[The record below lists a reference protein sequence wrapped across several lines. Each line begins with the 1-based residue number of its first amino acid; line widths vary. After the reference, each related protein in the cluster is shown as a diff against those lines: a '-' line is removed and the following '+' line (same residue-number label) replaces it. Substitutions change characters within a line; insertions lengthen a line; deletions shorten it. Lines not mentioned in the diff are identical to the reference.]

1 MFLYSIASKELET
14 KLEIIKEEFKL
25 FYDYELIDHIQTR
38 IKKPDSIA
46 NKMKTRGLPLTY
58 QDMIENI
65 NDINNKLDFMRK
77 ESKEDML
84 EHIIDADKTYLINF
98 LSDLENGVPKTEVQ
112 IKRTYEI
119 YERYVKNGGNSYVH
133 DKWEEVKKLG
143 LL

>member
-1 MFLYSIASKELET
+1 MGDT
-14 KLEIIKEEFKL
+14 IIVA
-25 FYDYELIDHIQTR
+25 IITVVGT
-38 IKKPDSIA
+38 IA
-46 NKMKTRGLPLTY
+46 NTLISKKTNKK
-58 QDMIENI
+58 IENI

-84 EHIIDADKTYLINF
+84 KHTVDADKTYLINF

-119 YERYVKNGGNSYVH
+119 YERYVNNGGNSYVH

>member
-1 MFLYSIASKELET
+1 MGDT
-14 KLEIIKEEFKL
+14 IIVA
-25 FYDYELIDHIQTR
+25 IITVVGT
-38 IKKPDSIA
+38 IA
-46 NKMKTRGLPLTY
+46 NTLISKKTNKK
-58 QDMIENI
+58 IENI

-84 EHIIDADKTYLINF
+84 KHTVDADKTYLINF
-98 LSDLENGVPKTEVQ
+98 LSDLENGVPKTEVR

-119 YERYVKNGGNSYVH
+119 YERYVNNGGNSYVH

>member
-1 MFLYSIASKELET
+1 MGDT
-14 KLEIIKEEFKL
+14 IIVA
-25 FYDYELIDHIQTR
+25 IITVVGT
-38 IKKPDSIA
+38 IA
-46 NKMKTRGLPLTY
+46 NTLISKKTNKK
-58 QDMIENI
+58 IENI

-84 EHIIDADKTYLINF
+84 KHTVDADKTYLINF
-98 LSDLENGVPKTEVQ
+98 LSDLENGVPKTEIQ

-119 YERYVKNGGNSYVH
+119 YERYVNNGGNSYVH

>member
-1 MFLYSIASKELET
+1 MGDT
-14 KLEIIKEEFKL
+14 IIVA
-25 FYDYELIDHIQTR
+25 IITVVGT
-38 IKKPDSIA
+38 IA
-46 NKMKTRGLPLTY
+46 NTLISKKTNKK
-58 QDMIENI
+58 IENI

-84 EHIIDADKTYLINF
+84 EHTIDADKTYLINF